1 MKKEEDYYTEPTE
14 QQRVKLKRYWI
25 IDKVAA
31 LEYFKQ
37 IYNLTA
43 LNKKKYRYTDRDE
56 EGRQRH
62 QSDESWENGLVPN
75 FAEWDD
81 CKYRIKYLED
91 EENDRDED
99 EVNYRDEDEIYKDE
113 LPF

>member
-56 EGRQRH
+56 E
-62 QSDESWENGLVPN
+62 
-75 FAEWDD
+75 
-81 CKYRIKYLED
+81 
-91 EENDRDED
+91 NDRDDD